1 MVEKMSRSRVVVLC
15 GPDLRHLS
23 TCATLLE
30 SNINVVGVCIAN
42 QKSFGLPIKYILKSA
57 VKKGFSL
64 VFGQILGRIYYNF
77 LNKRK
82 DIEISSLLYN
92 QKKIDGVIND
102 WGGSTH
108 YTNNYSNKDTI
119 HWLNKCK
126 ADIFIVHSGYW
137 IDKEV
142 RHLPRK
148 EIIIGG
154 HPGLIQEYR
163 GSNSAFWA
171 IYNGFPSKIGY
182 SVFLLTSEI
191 DAGGLIEQ
199 NKIQIEAG
207 DSHVTLGWKGMLEI
221 AKAQARIVNEF
232 DRTGCI
238 SSQKYTGLSD
248 STIYDVPTLKQYLQY
263 KKKQNKIR

>member
-108 YTNNYSNKDTI
+108 
-119 HWLNKCK
+119 
-126 ADIFIVHSGYW
+126 
-137 IDKEV
+137 
-142 RHLPRK
+142 
-148 EIIIGG
+148 
-154 HPGLIQEYR
+154 
-163 GSNSAFWA
+163 
-171 IYNGFPSKIGY
+171 
-182 SVFLLTSEI
+182 
-191 DAGGLIEQ
+191 
-199 NKIQIEAG
+199 
-207 DSHVTLGWKGMLEI
+207 
-221 AKAQARIVNEF
+221 
-232 DRTGCI
+232 
-238 SSQKYTGLSD
+238 
-248 STIYDVPTLKQYLQY
+248 
-263 KKKQNKIR
+263 